1 VAPLQFLK
9 LYGVT
14 GAVLFACDLVWLGVV
29 AKEFYRRHLPT
40 LLRADVRWG
49 PGLLFYLLYVAA
61 LVVFV
66 LQPAL
71 ERQSLA
77 RAVVLGAFFGL
88 TAYATY
94 DLTSLALI
102 RDFPTL
108 VAVVDIAWGTA
119 LTAAVSAAGYA
130 IGRLVLA
137 PPL

>member
-1 VAPLQFLK
+1 MSPVQFLK

-29 AKEFYRRHLPT
+29 AKGFYRRYLPT
-40 LLRADVRWG
+40 LLRTDVRWG
-49 PGLLFYLLYVAA
+49 PGLLFYALYVAA
-61 LVVFV
+61 LIVFV

-71 ERQSLA
+71 ERQSLG

-119 LTAAVSAAGYA
+119 LTAAVSGAAYA
-130 IGRLVLA
+130 VGRMVL
-137 PPL
+137 

>member
-1 VAPLQFLK
+1 
-9 LYGVT
+9 
-14 GAVLFACDLVWLGVV
+14 
-29 AKEFYRRHLPT
+29 
-40 LLRADVRWG
+40 VRWG

-71 ERQSLA
+71 ERQSLG
-77 RAVVLGAFFGL
+77 RAVALGAFFGL

-130 IGRLVLA
+130 IGRLVVA

>member
-1 VAPLQFLK
+1 MSPVQFLK

-29 AKEFYRRHLPT
+29 AKGFYRRYLPT
-40 LLRADVRWG
+40 LLRTDVRWG
-49 PGLLFYLLYVAA
+49 PGLLFYALYVAA
-61 LVVFV
+61 LIVFV

-71 ERQSLA
+71 ERQSLG

-119 LTAAVSAAGYA
+119 LTAAVSAAAYTV
-130 IGRLVLA
+130 GRMVR
-137 PPL
+137 

>member
-1 VAPLQFLK
+1 MNPVQFLK
-9 LYGVT
+9 LYGAT

-29 AKEFYRRHLPT
+29 AKDFYRRYLPT
-40 LLRADVRWG
+40 LLRTDVRWG

-61 LVVFV
+61 LIVFV

-71 ERQSLA
+71 ERQSLG
-77 RAVVLGAFFGL
+77 RAMVLGAFFGL

-108 VAVVDIAWGTA
+108 VAVVDIAWGTV
-119 LTAAVSAAGYA
+119 LTAVVSAAGYMV
-130 IGRLVLA
+130 GRLA
-137 PPL
+137 IT

>member
-1 VAPLQFLK
+1 VNLVQFLK

-14 GAVLFACDLVWLGVV
+14 GAFLFACDLVWLGVV
-29 AKEFYRRHLPT
+29 AKDFYRRYLPT
-40 LLRADVRWG
+40 LLRDDVRWG
-49 PGLLFYLLYVAA
+49 PGLLFYALYVAA
-61 LVVFV
+61 IIVFV

-77 RAVVLGAFFGL
+77 RAVVLGAFLGL

-130 IGRLVLA
+130 VGRMVV
-137 PPL
+137 

>member
-1 VAPLQFLK
+1 MNPEAFLK

-14 GAVLFACDLVWLGVV
+14 GAMLFACDLVWLGVV
-29 AKEFYRRHLPT
+29 AKDFYRRYLPT
-40 LLRADVRWG
+40 LLRPDVRWG
-49 PGLLFYLLYVAA
+49 PGLLFYALYVAA
-61 LVVFV
+61 LIVFV

-71 ERQSLA
+71 ERQSLG
-77 RAVVLGAFFGL
+77 RAVALGAFFGL

-119 LTAAVSAAGYA
+119 LTAAVSGAAYVV
-130 IGRLVLA
+130 GRMVL
-137 PPL
+137 